1 MKNKILEI
9 KIFLDEFNN
18 RLENLGEKKEWIYL
32 EGYRNYLN
40 WNIVIKKKKFENNNL
55 LCNMMRCGIFVIG
68 ILE

>member
-40 WNIVIKKKKFENNNL
+40 WNIVIKKKSLKIII
-55 LCNMMRCGIFVIG
+55 CCVIWWG
-68 ILE
+68 VVYL